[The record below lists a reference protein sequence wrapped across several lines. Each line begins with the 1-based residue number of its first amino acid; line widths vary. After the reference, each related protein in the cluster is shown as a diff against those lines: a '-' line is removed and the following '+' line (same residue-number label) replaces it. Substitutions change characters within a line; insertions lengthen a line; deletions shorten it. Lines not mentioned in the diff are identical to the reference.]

1 MTAKRTFSIPN
12 IMKALALVLMA
23 ALFSLTTQHSA
34 SAMGEGTLLTPL
46 GHKRTPLDFTLK
58 DVMTGKPVR
67 LSSLRGKVVIVNFWS
82 IACPACRAE
91 IGTIKDFW
99 NKVKGLDVALLTVHV
114 GGDAANVRAFMQK
127 NGVTVPVLHDEG
139 ENVAKAWGVAHIP
152 VTYIL
157 NPDGTLAF
165 VAFGA
170 RNWKNPELLQ
180 AIISLV
186 PPLQGNE

>member
-1 MTAKRTFSIPN
+1 MTARISHLARAA
-12 IMKALALVLMA
+12 MLLMMALVLA
-23 ALFSLTTQHSA
+23 ISTTGTA

-46 GHKRTPLDFTLK
+46 GHKPAPLDFTLK

-91 IGTIKDFW
+91 LPSMKAFW
-99 NKVKGLDVALLTVHV
+99 NRLKGMDVAVLTVHV
-114 GGDAANVRAFMQK
+114 GGDAAKVRAFMQK
-127 NGVTVPVLHDEG
+127 NGITLPVLHDEN
-139 ENVAKAWGVAHIP
+139 ENVAKAWGVAHLP

-165 VAFGA
+165 IAFGA
-170 RNWKNPELLQ
+170 RNWKNPQLLQ
-180 AIISLV
+180 TIVALV
-186 PPLQGNE
+186 PTLQGSE